1 MLCFVWLYF
10 VLVLVLRHKKTLIL
24 WVLDSDEREEE
35 NNKEKAEKDAHEE
48 EMNPLISAKIKAV
61 VAQEA
66 HSTVSLIF
74 MSGLQ
79 GLLL

>member
-1 MLCFVWLYF
+1 MSDCILY
-10 VLVLVLRHKKTLIL
+10 LKLLKKKKKHIL

-35 NNKEKAEKDAHEE
+35 DNKEKAEEDAHEE
-48 EMNPLISAKIKAV
+48 EMNPLISAKVEAV

-66 HSTVSLIF
+66 QSTVSLIF
-74 MSGLQ
+74 TSGLQ